1 MVAKLTQGFWDKT
14 ARIILRNRILILLLI
29 VAVTLGLSTQW
40 EYMRFSTSEAN
51 LLPDAHPE
59 NLQYQQFLSQF
70 GDEGNT
76 IVIAVQDPSMGDPE
90 TFNQWNILSRQLEA
104 FPEVDFVLSTE
115 NLQLLLRDKEKDE
128 FILKP
133 WLAGDSIAKKAD
145 LDSLT
150 TFLFEDL
157 PFYDKLLFN
166 KETQTIRTVVYLDK
180 DLINTS
186 VRKDFVLGDLNTLI
200 SNFETESGLDVR
212 VSGMPYI
219 RTMNAQNII
228 DEIGKFILAALGVT
242 SLIFFFFFRS
252 FRATFISICVV
263 IIGVMWAFG
272 TLGLLRYEIT
282 VQTAL
287 KPPVIIVIGIPN

>member
-29 VAVTLGLSTQW
+29 AAVTIGLSTQW

-59 NLQYQQFLSQF
+59 NVQYQEFLSQF

-76 IVIAVQDPSMGDPE
+76 IVIAVQDPSMGEPE
-90 TFNQWNILSRQLEA
+90 VFNQWNILSRQLEA

-115 NLQLLLRDKEKDE
+115 NLQLLLRDREKDE

-133 WLAGDSIAKKAD
+133 WMAADSVVNKTK

-166 KETQTIRTVVYLDK
+166 KETKTIRTIVYLDK

-200 SNFETESGLDVR
+200 SNFESKSGLDVR

-282 VQTAL
+282 AVSYTHLRAHET
-287 KPPVIIVIGIPN
+287 